1 MQNQKNRVLIVDD
14 SSFMGQLLRNLLGA
28 ENFTVEV
35 ARNGQEAIEL
45 VRSFRPHVVTMDIE
59 MPVMSGLEALEVIMA
74 ESPLPVIMVSAQTVR
89 GAKISLR
96 ALELGAFDIVAKP
109 NPEDTNYFE
118 TFRRELMTKVKIALL
133 VPPEKLVKPILSKPV
148 PIPGPNLVPNPAP
161 NPARTSAFAAL
172 LIGTSTGGPTAL
184 QQVLTQLPQ
193 DFPLPVLV
201 VQHMPPNFTK
211 LMAERLD
218 SLCPLDVKE
227 AEDRDAVAAGRVLI
241 APGGR
246 QMALALAGTR
256 VVVRISKDSPAATP
270 YKPSVNVLFR
280 SAAEI
285 YGKRTLALV
294 LTGMGSDGLEG
305 SGILKQQGACIVA
318 ESEDTCI
325 VYGMSKSVVE
335 AGLADKVLPLSEI
348 ARFVMHKVY
357 SERSVG
363 DES

>member
-1 MQNQKNRVLIVDD
+1 MQNQKNRVLIVED
-14 SSFMGQLLRNLLGA
+14 SSFMGQLLRSMISA

-35 ARNGQEAIEL
+35 ARNGREALEL
-45 VRSFRPHVVTMDIE
+45 VKTFRPHVVTMDIE
-59 MPVMSGLEALEVIMA
+59 MPVMSGLEALEAIMA
-74 ESPLPVIMVSAQTVR
+74 ESPVPVIMVSAQTVR

-96 ALELGAFDIVAKP
+96 ALDLGAFDIVTKP
-109 NPEDTNYFE
+109 SADDGNDFE
-118 TFRRELMTKVKIALL
+118 TFKRELMTKVRIALL
-133 VPPEKLVKPILSKPV
+133 VPPEKLIKAVVSKAAA
-148 PIPGPNLVPNPAP
+148 ISVPNPMRA
-161 NPARTSAFAAL
+161 NSAYAVL

-184 QQVLTQLPQ
+184 QQIVTQLPE

-218 SLCPLDVKE
+218 SICPLEVKE
-227 AEDRDAVAAGRVLI
+227 AEDGDAVVPGRVLV
-241 APGGR
+241 APGGM
-246 QMALALAGTR
+246 QMTLALAGPR
-256 VVVRISKDSPAATP
+256 VVVRISNSAATL
-270 YKPSVNVLFR
+270 YKPSVNMLFR

-285 YGKRTLALV
+285 YGKRTMALI

-305 SGILKQQGACIVA
+305 SGLLKQQGACIVA

-348 ARFVMHKVY
+348 AGYVIQKVY
-357 SERSVG
+357 SERSG
-363 DES
+363 GNES